1 MTFSAIWLGLAF
13 SLGFVLKQ
21 RTSAFESFFAIS
33 FIILSIIEII
43 IERKLANFK
52 EIFSIL
58 KAIITYFIFILIC
71 YLFMETNMKKPD
83 DIAVLFVYA
92 LFPAMVTYGI
102 NRFVRKSDGG
112 SKATK
117 MVGTS

>member
-1 MTFSAIWLGLAF
+1 
-13 SLGFVLKQ
+13 
-21 RTSAFESFFAIS
+21 
-33 FIILSIIEII
+33 
-43 IERKLANFK
+43 
-52 EIFSIL
+52 
-58 KAIITYFIFILIC
+58 
-71 YLFMETNMKKPD
+71 MKKPD